1 MRAVPVRFAL
11 AAWIAISSS
20 GCLAWQTQTVAPR
33 ELLRTPGIEA
43 VRVTRADKSKVEIWD
58 PALQGD
64 SIVGHPTERAIAR
77 LVMPLSQ
84 VETIAVR
91 KKSFGRTV
99 LIGLGIAGAVTLYA
113 LLQELLANGVPIGRT
128 HSGFLPSIGST
139 PSAAWRL

>member
-1 MRAVPVRFAL
+1 MRAVAARFAL
-11 AAWIAISSS
+11 AAWIAVLSS

-91 KKSFGRTV
+91 KKSFGRTL

-113 LLQELLANGVPIGRT
+113 LLQELNQGY
-128 HSGFLPSIGST
+128 
-139 PSAAWRL
+139 

>member
-1 MRAVPVRFAL
+1 MRAVPVRIAAMMVLAL
-11 AAWIAISSS
+11 ASS
-20 GCLAWQTQTVAPR
+20 GCLAWRVESVPPK
-33 ELLRTPGIEA
+33 ELLRHPGVEA

-58 PALQGD
+58 PVLQGD

-99 LIGLGIAGAVTLYA
+99 LIGLGIAGAVTVYA
-113 LLQELLANGVPIGRT
+113 LLQELNQGQ
-128 HSGFLPSIGST
+128 
-139 PSAAWRL
+139 